1 MKGENMGKKLS
12 KAKEAELRA
21 FLYGVSLQGFAN
33 SHIGTE
39 PVVKGRLIEVEYE
52 GETYYATLNITLH
65 NPEKFDVEEVRHEYL
80 TKLEAHAQRD
90 AERAEKAKLK
100 AEKAAKKLN
109 K

>member
-1 MKGENMGKKLS
+1 MGKKLS

-52 GETYYATLNITLH
+52 GET
-65 NPEKFDVEEVRHEYL
+65 
-80 TKLEAHAQRD
+80 
-90 AERAEKAKLK
+90 
-100 AEKAAKKLN
+100 
-109 K
+109 

>member
-1 MKGENMGKKLS
+1 MGKGKKLN

-21 FLYGVSLQGFAN
+21 FLYGVALQGFAT

-39 PVVKGRLIEVEYE
+39 PVVKGRLVEVPYE

-65 NPEKFDVEEVRHEYL
+65 NPEKFDLVEVRQEYL
-80 TKLEAHAQRD
+80 TKLEAAAQRSAKR
-90 AERAEKAKLK
+90 AERDKEKVEKAIQ
-100 AEKAAKKLN
+100 N